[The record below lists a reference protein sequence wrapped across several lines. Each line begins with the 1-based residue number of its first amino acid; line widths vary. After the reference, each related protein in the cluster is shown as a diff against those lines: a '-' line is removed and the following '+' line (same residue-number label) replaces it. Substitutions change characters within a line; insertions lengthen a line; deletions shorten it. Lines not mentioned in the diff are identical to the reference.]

1 MHTSPAPPSPLPLA
15 RARRLPQRSRE
26 ASAKGEDDRTAEEK
40 ATFGRGLKGINEF
53 YGHQKTRV
61 LLVDDELPPG
71 PKTNSKQ
78 YIKRGWC
85 LMEYYASG
93 IVKNW
98 NCLISLSKL
107 SGDETRWVDVYTK
120 GKAGRAP
127 PMAPAAFAVKLE
139 SGVATGEVGFT
150 NKGDVPLVTG
160 IYDKAFMTEMTK
172 AVGLVY
178 PFLGW
183 DDAQGVQLCEALRH
197 AHAHGGLR
205 ELKALNLFFNKLGD
219 GFVTALVALLDEG
232 GLANVERLDLD
243 KNAISDAGMR
253 ELAAA
258 VARGGLPKCT
268 GLFLDRNPGSAAPVQ
283 EALGAPAPSASVI
296 SCRPALLS
304 GYELRA
310 AARAGA
316 LAS

>member
-1 MHTSPAPPSPLPLA
+1 MHTPPAPPSPFSLA

-53 YGHQKTRV
+53 YGHQLTRV
-61 LLVDDELPPG
+61 LLVDTELPPG
-71 PKTNSKQ
+71 PKTNSQQ

-93 IVKNW
+93 IVKDFM
-98 NCLISLSKL
+98 CLISLSKL
-107 SGDETRWVDVYTK
+107 SGEETRWYEVREK

-172 AVGLVY
+172 ATALVY
-178 PFLGW
+178 MDLFW

-205 ELKALNLFFNKLGD
+205 ELKTLYLSCNKLGD

-232 GLANVERLDLD
+232 SLANVETLTLSD
-243 KNAISDAGMR
+243 NAISDAGMR

-268 GLFLDRNPGSAAPVQ
+268 SIALIDNPGSDAPVK
-283 EALGAPAPSASVI
+283 EALAQRKSSYRI
-296 SCRPALLS
+296 C
-304 GYELRA
+304 
-310 AARAGA
+310 
-316 LAS
+316 

>member
-1 MHTSPAPPSPLPLA
+1 MRRRVVESVAQCTPHRPHPRPSLS

-53 YGHQKTRV
+53 YGHIWTTV

-71 PKTNSKQ
+71 PKTNSQQ

-93 IVKNW
+93 IVKNSS
-98 NCLISLSKL
+98 CLISLSKL
-107 SGDETRWVDVYTK
+107 SGEETRWVFEVCSK

-127 PMAPAAFAVKLE
+127 PMAPTAFAVKLE

-172 AVGLVY
+172 ATTLIY
-178 PFLGW
+178 ANLRW

-205 ELKALNLFFNKLGD
+205 ELKTLLLSDNKLGD
-219 GFVTALVALLDEG
+219 AFVAALVALLDEG
-232 GLANVERLDLD
+232 GLANVETLHLGY
-243 KNAISDAGMR
+243 NAISDAGMR

-268 GLFLDRNPGSAAPVQ
+268 TLYLYGNPGSAAPVQ
-283 EALGAPAPSASVI
+283 EAAKQRKGMKVHVNMV
-296 SCRPALLS
+296 C
-304 GYELRA
+304 
-310 AARAGA
+310 
-316 LAS
+316 

>member
-1 MHTSPAPPSPLPLA
+1 MRRRVVEPAAQFTPHRPHPRPSLS

-53 YGHQKTRV
+53 YGNFHTKV

-78 YIKRGWC
+78 YLERGWC
-85 LMEYYASG
+85 LMEFYASG
-93 IVKNW
+93 IVKDYRY
-98 NCLISLSKL
+98 LISLSKL
-107 SGDETRWVDVYTK
+107 SGDETEWLEVRNK
-120 GKAGRAP
+120 GRAGRAP

-172 AVGLVY
+172 ATKLRY
-178 PFLGW
+178 SALKW

-205 ELKALNLFFNKLGD
+205 ELKELWLDGNQLGD
-219 GFVTALVALLDEG
+219 GFVTAFVALLDEG
-232 GLANVERLDLD
+232 GLANVETLHLDG
-243 KNAISDAGMR
+243 NAISDAGMR

-268 GLFLDRNPGSAAPVQ
+268 YLDLRRNPGSDAPVLQ
-283 EALGAPAPSASVI
+283 
-296 SCRPALLS
+296 
-304 GYELRA
+304 
-310 AARAGA
+310 A
-316 LAS
+316 LAQRKNSDALSS

>member
-1 MHTSPAPPSPLPLA
+1 MHTPPASPSPLPLA
-15 RARRLPQRSRE
+15 RPHRLPQRSRE
-26 ASAKGEDDRTAEEK
+26 ASAKGEADRTAEEK

-53 YGHQKTRV
+53 YGHQRTDV
-61 LLVDDELPPG
+61 LLVDTELPPG
-71 PKTNSKQ
+71 PKTNSQQ
-78 YIKRGWC
+78 YLKRGWC
-85 LMEYYASG
+85 LMEFYASG
-93 IVKNW
+93 IVKDSS
-98 NCLISLSKL
+98 CLISLSKL
-107 SGDETRWVDVYTK
+107 SGEETSWYRVREK

-172 AVGLVY
+172 ATQLVY
-178 PFLGW
+178 GMLGW

-205 ELKALNLFFNKLGD
+205 ELKALNLYSNQLGD

-232 GLANVERLDLD
+232 GLANVERLDLRY
-243 KNAISDAGMR
+243 NAISDAGMR

-268 GLFLDRNPGSAAPVQ
+268 GLWLDGNPGSGAPVQ
-283 EALGAPAPSASVI
+283 EALAQRRNSDALSA
-296 SCRPALLS
+296 
-304 GYELRA
+304 
-310 AARAGA
+310 
-316 LAS
+316 